1 MKLLQRAI
9 TVSTSN
15 STNESIDC
23 SINRGGGA
31 MGIAFEGFG
40 SGFIDAYLLIN

>member
-1 MKLLQRAI
+1 MNQLIVAL
-9 TVSTSN
+9 T
-15 STNESIDC
+15 
-23 SINRGGGA
+23 GGGG

>member
-23 SINRGGGA
+23 SINRGGG